1 MKPIKLPNSF
11 HKMRKH
17 QYKNSN
23 MAAKKK
29 EKKEN
34 DRSIFLM
41 NIYVINL
48 NKTLTNK
55 TQQHIKRIINHDQVT
70 FYLAVQE

>member
-1 MKPIKLPNSF
+1 
-11 HKMRKH
+11 MRKQ
-17 QYKNSN
+17 QYPDPKYGSE
-23 MAAKKK
+23 KEK

-55 TQQHIKRIINHDQVT
+55 IQQHIKKIINHDQVT
-70 FYLAVQE
+70 FYLEVQE